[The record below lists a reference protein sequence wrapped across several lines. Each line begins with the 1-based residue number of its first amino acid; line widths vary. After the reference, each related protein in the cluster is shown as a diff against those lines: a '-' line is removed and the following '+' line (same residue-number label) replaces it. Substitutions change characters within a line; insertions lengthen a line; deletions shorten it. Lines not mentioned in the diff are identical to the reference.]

1 MASLE
6 LGTRPTSSRGGLR
19 RLADRDSERGC
30 LGPNARDAVAGR
42 YPSSVRPT
50 DLRVLEA
57 VLKRAGKFG
66 HREHL
71 ELAWSYLDR
80 YPLAAAKQAMT
91 SAIRHLAAEH
101 GAADKYHETLTL
113 AWMHL
118 VAVHRERWPAR
129 TFEEFIGRNPELL
142 DSHLL
147 DEHYGSDVL
156 WRDDAR
162 AAWTEPDLRAL
173 PALASS

>member
-1 MASLE
+1 
-6 LGTRPTSSRGGLR
+6 
-19 RLADRDSERGC
+19 
-30 LGPNARDAVAGR
+30 
-42 YPSSVRPT
+42 VRPT

-57 VLKRAGKFG
+57 VVDKADKFG

-80 YPLAAAKQAMT
+80 YPLTVAKQAMA
-91 SAIRHLAAEH
+91 SAIRHVAAEH

-113 AWMHL
+113 AWVQL
-118 VAVHRERWPAR
+118 VAVHREHWPAS
-129 TFEEFIGRNPELL
+129 TFEEFIVRNRQLL

-147 DEHYGSDVL
+147 DEHYSSDVL
-156 WRDDAR
+156 WTGGAR
-162 AAWTEPDLRAL
+162 AAWAEPDLRAL